1 MRRPQSRHRCLPRG
15 VAALVAAATLACAS
29 LASAQP
35 ARQLFIAGTG
45 PDELWDVTTKMEI
58 TGMPMA
64 MPAQTHQ
71 VCLRKDRRPDEA
83 VPMQDDCRV
92 TDSKVTGNK
101 VSYKMVCTGRNPM
114 TGEGEITSSPAA
126 YEGRMRVRSTR
137 KGEEMDMVQS
147 FTGRKVGACTD
158 QSQRV
163 IAAQKAEGD
172 AMLART
178 CSDGIEKLY
187 APMFFGQGAA
197 CAGQQKAFCDR
208 VGVHAGGMREPAGWR
223 SAVAK
228 SGAESVRAAF
238 DACKQDFAATTK
250 AACGKAVSTRD
261 WSFVGNG
268 SCDPDV
274 MAAGPVHCKGR
285 DYYTVDRSVVPMC
298 NRYARLARG
307 TSTASG
313 APGAGAATPTQ
324 SAASEPPKQD
334 PVKSGVD
341 AVRKLLPF

>member
-1 MRRPQSRHRCLPRG
+1 MRRPPSPHHPMPRCIVP
-15 VAALVAAATLACAS
+15 LVAAAALACAGV
-29 LASAQP
+29 AGAQP
-35 ARQLFIAGTG
+35 ARQMFIAGTG

-64 MPAQTHQ
+64 MPAQTNQ

-83 VPMQDDCRV
+83 IPKQEDCRV
-92 TDSKVTGNK
+92 TDTKVTGNK
-101 VSYKMVCTGRNPM
+101 VSYKMVCTGAHAM
-114 TGEGEITSSPAA
+114 TGEGEITSSPNA

-197 CAGQQKAFCDR
+197 CAAQQKAFCER
-208 VGVHAGGMREPAGWR
+208 VGAHARAMREPAGWR
-223 SAVAK
+223 DVVAK
-228 SGAESVRAAF
+228 AGAESTRGAF

-250 AACGKAVSTRD
+250 LACGRAVATRD

-274 MAAGPVHCKGR
+274 LAAGPIHCKGR

-307 TSTASG
+307 TSTA
-313 APGAGAATPTQ
+313 AGASGGSGATPTQ
-324 SAASEPPKQD
+324 SAASEPPKPD